1 MPLLDHYQGA
11 VSVWREAVARSLIQ
25 RVQVVV
31 TTAILVTLLSL
42 SLQAQA
48 ETFFNGRPSLILE
61 GKAARLVVDLGGGS
75 IVDFRLRAQSINPL
89 EFDSGEAA
97 VLKPLGHFLCL
108 DRWGPP
114 SEAEKRNGMFFHGEA
129 ARVEWTISRRP
140 ARKGDVVH
148 AAMSALLPLAG
159 LEVERIIR
167 LSDSSAS
174 FNVTEA
180 VTNRNKLGRIY
191 NMVQHPTIGPPF
203 LDENTLVDS
212 NARKGFMQT
221 SPLPNPEEPAVFWP
235 QALREGQPLTLRRLS
250 EDSDPNVVSFTFD
263 DELGWVTASSPSQ
276 GLLIG
281 YLWKTSEYPWFN
293 AWRHSENGKPAARG
307 LEFGTTGLH
316 HPFPVLVAKGRIFGR
331 PLYVHLDAG
340 QTAKR
345 SYLAFLFKI
354 PDDYQGVAR
363 LTYRERRLVIR
374 ERGDDA
380 DRDLAMLTEEFLP

>member
-1 MPLLDHYQGA
+1 
-11 VSVWREAVARSLIQ
+11 
-25 RVQVVV
+25 
-31 TTAILVTLLSL
+31 
-42 SLQAQA
+42 
-48 ETFFNGRPSLILE
+48 
-61 GKAARLVVDLGGGS
+61 
-75 IVDFRLRAQSINPL
+75 
-89 EFDSGEAA
+89 
-97 VLKPLGHFLCL
+97 
-108 DRWGPP
+108 
-114 SEAEKRNGMFFHGEA
+114 
-129 ARVEWTISRRP
+129 
-140 ARKGDVVH
+140 
-148 AAMSALLPLAG
+148 
-159 LEVERIIR
+159 
-167 LSDSSAS
+167 
-174 FNVTEA
+174 
-180 VTNRNKLGRIY
+180 
-191 NMVQHPTIGPPF
+191 
-203 LDENTLVDS
+203 
-212 NARKGFMQT
+212 
-221 SPLPNPEEPAVFWP
+221 
-235 QALREGQPLTLRRLS
+235 
-250 EDSDPNVVSFTFD
+250 VVSFTFD